1 MLKLVLAF
9 TDKFLFILS
18 QIKEMPLPF
27 TNLRAVLS
35 EAANTSF
42 ELTITA
48 LRPCIVA
55 VLVVPPIVTVNTSFV

>member
-9 TDKFLFILS
+9 TDRFLFLLS
-18 QIKEMPLPF
+18 QIKETPLPF

-35 EAANTSF
+35 EIANTSV
-42 ELTITA
+42 ELTFTA

-55 VLVVPPIVTVNTSFV
+55 VLVVPPIVTVNISFV

>member
-1 MLKLVLAF
+1 VLAF

-18 QIKEMPLPF
+18 QVKEIPLPF
-27 TNLRAVLS
+27 LKLRAVLS
-35 EAANTSF
+35 EIDNTSV
-42 ELTITA
+42 ELTFTA